1 MQRCAVSGIALA
13 TALAA
18 LSAAC
23 ASGGGAP
30 RPRPF
35 PTPPDRPGSV
45 PAPEVP
51 PAAGAPGAD
60 GLTIASTA
68 LRLQGVPYR
77 YGGSDLTGFD
87 CSGLVQYVFL
97 QHGIGLPRV
106 VREQYEFG
114 ADVATDRLRPGDLVF
129 FVTEGRDV
137 SHVGIA
143 IGGGRFVHA
152 PNQRGV
158 VRVDSLASDYWEER
172 LAGIRR
178 IWDTRMTDDD

>member
-1 MQRCAVSGIALA
+1 MQRCAVLGIALA

-23 ASGGGAP
+23 ASGGGP

-51 PAAGAPGAD
+51 PAAGAAGAD
-60 GLTIASTA
+60 GLSIASTA

-77 YGGSDLTGFD
+77 YGGTDLTGFD

-106 VREQYEFG
+106 VREQFEFG
-114 ADVATDRLRPGDLVF
+114 AEIAEDRLRPGDLVF

-143 IGGGRFVHA
+143 IGGGQFVHA
-152 PNQRGV
+152 PNERGV
-158 VRVDSLASDYWEER
+158 VRVDSLSSDYWGGR
-172 LAGIRR
+172 LAGARR
-178 IWDTRMTDDD
+178 IVDTRMTNDD